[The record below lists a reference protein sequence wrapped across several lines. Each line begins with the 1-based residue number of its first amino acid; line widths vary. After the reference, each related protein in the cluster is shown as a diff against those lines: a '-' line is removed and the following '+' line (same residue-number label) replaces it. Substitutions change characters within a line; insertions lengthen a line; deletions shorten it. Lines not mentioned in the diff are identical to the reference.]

1 MIEVSQLEIDTMTK
15 IATMVK
21 RVGSVLILK
30 SNVMMLAGAW
40 VGVISLERFKAKRRK
55 CRNNRS

>member
-40 VGVISLERFKAKRRK
+40 VGVISLEWSKAKRRK